1 MNGDGYDGFYQK
13 TLLNSLRLKRMYK
26 GDAFQ
31 RIAALLSDPH
41 VNVDTLIDLRRI
53 RYDQIYDTDLNG
65 LVEHALS
72 TWCDFAL
79 HTDYALFK
87 YSNSKIQVFKD
98 YAILDTPRISVRLY
112 EKEFILWRE
121 RFLDYPREA
130 K

>member
-31 RIAALLSDPH
+31 RIAALLNDPH

-53 RYDQIYDTDLNG
+53 RYDRTYDTDLNG

-87 YSNSKIQVFKD
+87 YSNSKIHVFKD
-98 YAILDTPRISVRLY
+98 YAEFVTPRVSVRLY
-112 EKEFILWRE
+112 EKEFTLWRE
-121 RFLDYPREA
+121 RFLDYPKET